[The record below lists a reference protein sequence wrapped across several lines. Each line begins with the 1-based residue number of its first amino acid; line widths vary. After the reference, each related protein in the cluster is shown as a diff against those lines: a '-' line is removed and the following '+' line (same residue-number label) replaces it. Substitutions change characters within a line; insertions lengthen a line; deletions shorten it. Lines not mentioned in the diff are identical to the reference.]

1 MSLKWKLNV
10 QAAAQTVTSTTD
22 MKKVLIG
29 MSGGVDSSV
38 AAALLKEQGFNVHG
52 VTLKLTD
59 GETTFIDDTK
69 AVCETLGIDFTVI
82 DFRDKFKSHVE
93 QAFIDEFKSGNTPN
107 PCVICNK
114 MIKFGAL
121 FDYAMENHFDYVA
134 TGHYAKVLE
143 NKGTYSLYT
152 AKSRDKDQTYF
163 LYSLTQEK
171 LKKIL
176 MPLGDYDKDSVRE
189 LAKKY
194 NLPVWSKKD
203 SQDIC
208 FIPDGDKNAY
218 LKRFLPDTPGNF
230 LDTDG
235 NIIGSHTGI
244 FNYTYG
250 QRKGLGAFGKPM
262 FVLSINPNDNSITL
276 GESGQEYSKSFLV
289 KDVNLIEDSGKS
301 FVCTCKV
308 RYSTNCLDCS
318 VLKEG
323 DYLRVTL
330 NSPARSITP
339 GQACVFYDGDLVLGG
354 GTIAT
359 R

>member
-1 MSLKWKLNV
+1 M
-10 QAAAQTVTSTTD
+10 QTATSTTD

-38 AAALLKEQGFNVHG
+38 AAALLKTKGYNVHG
-52 VTLKLTD
+52 ITMKLTD
-59 GETTFIDDTK
+59 GDESFIEDAKT
-69 AVCETLGIDFTVI
+69 VCKILNIDFTVL
-82 DFRDKFKSHVE
+82 DFRNEFNNYVE
-93 QAFIDEFKSGNTPN
+93 KEFVKEFKSGRTPN

-121 FDYAMENHFDYVA
+121 FDYAVENNFDYVA
-134 TGHYAKVLE
+134 TGHYAKVV
-143 NKGTYSLYT
+143 KDQGIYSLYT
-152 AKSRDKDQTYF
+152 AESKEKDQTYF

-171 LKKIL
+171 LSKIL

-218 LKRFLPDTPGNF
+218 LKRFLPDTPGDF

-235 NIIGSHTGI
+235 NLIGCHNGI

-262 FVLSINPNDNSITL
+262 FVLSINPSDNTITL
-276 GESGQEYSKSFLV
+276 GESGMEYSQSFLIEN
-289 KDVNLIEDSGKS
+289 VNLIKDLGEKFD
-301 FVCTCKV
+301 CTCKI

-318 VLKEG
+318 VSKSGEN
-323 DYLRVTL
+323 YKVTL
-330 NSPARSITP
+330 AHPARSVTP
-339 GQACVFYDGDLVLGG
+339 GQACVFYNGEQLLGG
-354 GTIAT
+354 GTIVKSFQ
-359 R
+359 

>member
-1 MSLKWKLNV
+1 M
-10 QAAAQTVTSTTD
+10 D

-38 AAALLKEQGFNVHG
+38 AAALLKEQGYDVHG

-59 GETTFIDDTK
+59 TESPFIDDAK
-69 AVCETLGIDFTVI
+69 AVCKILGIEFTVI
-82 DFRDKFKSHVE
+82 DFRDKFKNYVE
-93 QAFIDEFKSGNTPN
+93 KTFVEEFKSGKTPN

-121 FDYAMENHFDYVA
+121 FDYAMENGFDYVA
-134 TGHYAKVLE
+134 TGHYAKIVE
-143 NKGTYSLYT
+143 SNGTYSLYA
-152 AKSRDKDQTYF
+152 AKSKEKDQTYF
-163 LYSLTQEK
+163 LYSLTREK
-171 LKKIL
+171 LSKIL
-176 MPLGDYDKDSVRE
+176 MPLGEYDKDTVRN
-189 LAKKY
+189 LAKSY
-194 NLPVWSKKD
+194 NLPVWGKKD

-218 LKRFLPDTPGNF
+218 LKKFLPDVPGNF

-262 FVLSINPNDNSITL
+262 FVLSINPTDNSITL
-276 GESGQEYSKSFLV
+276 GESGQEYSKSFLI
-289 KDVNLIEDSGKS
+289 KDVNLIKDLHKS

-318 VLKEG
+318 VEQNGEYIK
-323 DYLRVTL
+323 VTL
-330 NSPARSITP
+330 NAPARSITP
-339 GQACVFYDGDLVLGG
+339 GQACVFYDGEQVLGG
-354 GTIAT
+354 GTIVT